1 MQPQTCVGTCRAL
14 GYGVMVTLQILVLPF
29 LVRVRVAQR
38 TRGGFCECRVVPKLL
53 VLKQIGL
60 WCNGNTADSGPAFP
74 GSSPGSPTVSVR
86 VVPLGATRFFVP
98 LRKLPCGV
106 ALKRVKHYGDNG

>member
-1 MQPQTCVGTCRAL
+1 MRWHVSR
-14 GYGVMVTLQILVLPF
+14 
-29 LVRVRVAQR
+29 
-38 TRGGFCECRVVPKLL
+38 
-53 VLKQIGL
+53 IGL

-106 ALKRVKHYGDNG
+106 AAKRVKQGQRIFPVGVAIFKNKELPGCT

>member
-1 MQPQTCVGTCRAL
+1 MQSQTCVGTCRAL

-38 TRGGFCECRVVPKLL
+38 TRGGFRECRVVPKLL
-53 VLKQIGL
+53 SMKQIGL

-98 LRKLPCGV
+98 LPKLLCGV
-106 ALKRVKHYGDNG
+106 VARKVNLSARNG